1 MTSPAQA
8 SRDYYRVAEGFLTC
22 LEQINNAVLKVTKSP
37 PKSETERG
45 RNVAALY
52 SHIYLFLGRFMD
64 FYLGRTVCRLLYSHN
79 ENFYQNFRIT
89 AQTIADAADGIS
101 KGQSPDFVYRNTIL
115 KRVRCRELPRLTGLE
130 GSLRDA
136 TSQTVHVQQ
145 LIWDIQ
151 MSKEATQQLAASG
164 TDRLYGLAR
173 TFTDLEES
181 DSSDQMDNGDSPKE
195 SSVSLLSDHRSPPPT
210 PSTSRRCLTRLSLLN
225 ASRDLQSFVDK
236 DDQIE
241 PVDLDTPP
249 QIPPAISRALY
260 EWTRDP
266 QSGQLTVTV
275 DESEFPE
282 CSRASIA
289 AYYVWKARQEGIPV
303 ISHFCSPARHP
314 KKIPGLIALV
324 YSLIRQLLELAPPK
338 LNFDGAWDLSGD
350 RFQQLDGKIDTWNE
364 ALKILDM
371 MMYFRPPLLLCVL
384 DGLEVLESENT
395 AQYIKPLILLLC
407 GRHSPHQSMAKIHGV
422 TKVLFTNSRHSQI
435 LQEALEEASTVVDAP
450 LVDPDPPLYI
460 ETGKDGDVIMV
471 DS

>member
-1 MTSPAQA
+1 MQA

-22 LEQINNAVLKVTKSP
+22 LDQINTAVQKVTKSP
-37 PKSETERG
+37 PRLETERC
-45 RNVAALY
+45 RNVATLY

-79 ENFYQNFRIT
+79 ENFYHSFRVT
-89 AQTIADAADGIS
+89 AQTINDAAEGIS
-101 KGQSPDFVYRNTIL
+101 KGQSPDFVYRNTVL
-115 KRVRCRELPRLTGLE
+115 KRARYRELPRLTGLE

-136 TSQTVHVQQ
+136 TSQTMHVQQ

-151 MSKEATQQLAASG
+151 LNKEATQQLAASG
-164 TDRLYGLAR
+164 TDRLCGLAR

-181 DSSDQMDNGDSPKE
+181 DSSEMDNEDSPKE
-195 SSVSLLSDHRSPPPT
+195 SSASLLSDRRSPPPT

-241 PVDLDTPP
+241 PIDLETPP
-249 QIPPAISRALY
+249 HIPPSIARALSD
-260 EWTRDP
+260 WTRDP

-275 DESEFPE
+275 DESEYPE

-303 ISHFCSPARHP
+303 ISHFCSLARHP

-384 DGLEVLESENT
+384 DGLDVLESETT

-407 GRHSPHQSMAKIHGV
+407 GRHSPVQSSAKIHGV
-422 TKVLFTNSRHSQI
+422 TKVLLTTSRHSAI